1 MSNAVDIKQLEHIKN
16 KIEGMTK
23 NHQLEILNIL
33 RKNPTV
39 KLNEN
44 KSGVY
49 INLSFLSKDT
59 MDELLYYMNYIHD
72 QENSLERLELQKT
85 AFKNDFFT
93 PLHN

>member
-1 MSNAVDIKQLEHIKN
+1 MSNAVAIKQLEHIKN

-72 QENSLERLELQKT
+72 QENSLKRLELQKT
-85 AFKNDFFT
+85 AFKNDFF
-93 PLHN
+93 NNE

>member
-85 AFKNDFFT
+85 AFKNDFF
-93 PLHN
+93 NNE

>member
-1 MSNAVDIKQLEHIKN
+1 MSNVIDIKQLEHIKN

-23 NHQLEILNIL
+23 NHQLEILKIL
-33 RKNPTV
+33 RNNPTV

-49 INLSFLSKDT
+49 INLSFLPKDT
-59 MDELLYYMNYIHD
+59 MEELLYYLNYIHD
-72 QENSLERLELQKT
+72 QENSLEKLELQKT

-93 PLHN
+93 NE